1 MDKTAIKLR
10 MVETCRKKLLEN
22 IANLEAA
29 MTEAQQQANEYGPPK
44 DRYDAFRSQLMRR
57 RDMMAQQLDKEL
69 LSLKALDRIDA
80 SRLMD
85 IAGFGAIVSIADQNY
100 FISVGL
106 GKIEFPEFPCFA
118 ASPMVPICQALM
130 GKKAGDL
137 ADFRGTKI
145 SISDVF

>member
-10 MVETCRKKLLEN
+10 LVDTCRKKLLEN
-22 IANLEAA
+22 IASLEAA
-29 MTEAQQQANEYGPPK
+29 MAEAQQQANEYGPPK

-80 SRLMD
+80 SKLMD
-85 IAGFGAIVSIADQNY
+85 IAGFGAIVTTPDQNY
-100 FISVGL
+100 FISVGI
-106 GKIEFPEFPCFA
+106 GKIDLPEFPCLA

-130 GKKAGDL
+130 GKKTGDL

-145 SISDVF
+145 RISEVF